1 MQNLPEVQIE
11 AVHVFTFISCGCF
24 YSFYLYT
31 PEFPF
36 PWIGLEVVV
45 FGLGWLCPSPRVA
58 KGEPCMAEQGQ
69 GPPSPSEEPWWLQSR
84 ELWVCDVQE
93 MPPIKQEEEQAP
105 PKAGQST
112 VRNLKLQRGDW
123 GEKSKDEETSSPR
136 ERRCLHCS
144 DIYGKGKL
152 YLKPRQE

>member
-1 MQNLPEVQIE
+1 MAMDWVG
-11 AVHVFTFISCGCF
+11 GCCF
-24 YSFYLYT
+24 
-31 PEFPF
+31 
-36 PWIGLEVVV
+36 W
-45 FGLGWLCPSPRVA
+45 FGLALSQP
-58 KGEPCMAEQGQ
+58 QGGQ
-69 GPPSPSEEPWWLQSR
+69 GGALHGRARPGPPSPSEEPWWLQSR

-144 DIYGKGKL
+144 GIYGKGKL